1 MKTNS
6 FLYYLQ
12 VEPDLFPF
20 FYKKNLCRK
29 YHQKDLC
36 FECKLN
42 VTFENQ
48 LTYFN
53 TIE

>member
-20 FYKKNLCRK
+20 FTEKIYAENIIKKI
-29 YHQKDLC
+29 YV
-36 FECKLN
+36 LN
-42 VTFENQ
+42 VS
-48 LTYFN
+48 
-53 TIE
+53 